1 MRLHAVATRPRG
13 AGGPGDRPWHAGRGA
28 AGARGHGTPAS
39 RWGTAPAQRRCANKT
54 SGRTCGATNKRTR
67 PAPAMIRRRPPP
79 PSLQPHPAQPSC
91 TCAQPSGRACRTP
104 PSVLSGVVKPC
115 LEGGKERRERLKRR
129 LANRQEEL
137 VDHLPRKRDDETSLG
152 GNGCRSPDDYKQH
165 GSDPRIRRGRPHARG
180 KAPRPPAPAGKQR
193 SSHERVARDTHEGTQ
208 EGTAAW
214 APSAGWSAPRAWDA
228 MSTRSSSVS
237 AA

>member
-13 AGGPGDRPWHAGRGA
+13 AGGPGDRPWHAGRVA

-39 RWGTAPAQRRCANKT
+39 RSGTAPAQRRCANKT

-79 PSLQPHPAQPSC
+79 PSLQHHPAQPSC

-104 PSVLSGVVKPC
+104 PSVLSGAVKPC

-137 VDHLPRKRDDETSLG
+137 IDHLRASETTKPG
-152 GNGCRSPDDYKQH
+152 GNGCKSPDDYKQH

-180 KAPRPPAPAGKQR
+180 ESAPPARTGRK
-193 SSHERVARDTHEGTQ
+193 GTV
-208 EGTAAW
+208 E
-214 APSAGWSAPRAWDA
+214 P
-228 MSTRSSSVS
+228 
-237 AA
+237 